1 MARLLSVT
9 YLGDLYLSPGSLP
22 IETEKGVSMRFT
34 RTVRAAK
41 RHPIRLIALAVVAT
55 LIPIAAMSAGPATAA
70 GYPKPKPTIVLVHGA
85 WADGS
90 SWSGEISRLQHDGYT
105 VDATPNLLRGLTFD
119 TAYLKDILSTISGPI
134 ILVGHSYGGAVITN
148 AATGNPNV
156 KALVFVD
163 AFAPDAGE
171 SISQLAGADSL
182 FAPSLTDPTSV
193 FKLVPYPGAPAGAV
207 DTYILP
213 NIFINQFAN
222 GIPRAQAKV
231 LEASQRGTSTET
243 FEPSGTPAW
252 KTLPN
257 YYLLGKRDNAITPP
271 AQLFMAQRM
280 HAQIVKINA
289 GHLGL
294 ISNPGPVTDLIE
306 RAARAHG

>member
-1 MARLLSVT
+1 
-9 YLGDLYLSPGSLP
+9 
-22 IETEKGVSMRFT
+22 MRFT
-34 RTVRAAK
+34 RMARAVK
-41 RHPIRLIALAVVAT
+41 LHPIRLVAVAV
-55 LIPIAAMSAGPATAA
+55 LAAMIPLTIVTSGTATAA
-70 GYPKPKPTIVLVHGA
+70 GKTESHGYPRPKPTIVLVHGA

-90 SWSGEISRLQHDGYT
+90 SWSGEISRLQRDGYT
-105 VDATPNLLRGLTFD
+105 VDATPNPLRSLTYD
-119 TAYLKDILSTISGPI
+119 TDTLKDILSTISGPI

-148 AATGNPNV
+148 AAVGNPNV

-171 SISQLAGADSL
+171 SILQLAGANSL
-182 FAPSLTDPTSV
+182 FAPAITNPASV

-222 GIPRAQAKV
+222 GIPRPQAAV

-243 FEPSGTPAW
+243 FQKSGTPAW

-257 YYLLGKRDNAITPP
+257 YYLLGLKDNAITPP

-294 ISNPGPVTDLIE
+294 ISDPAPVTALIE
-306 RAARAHG
+306 RAARQHG